1 LVIAN
6 DKDPRPTG
14 TAGSGREPAK
24 VVEADTNPRRFDS
37 AALFGGRREVTI
49 DHGGEIYRLRL
60 TSNNRLI
67 LIK

>member
-1 LVIAN
+1 MVQI
-6 DKDPRPTG
+6 DKENRPAGPEGSGQRADKAATADADPR
-14 TAGSGREPAK
+14 K
-24 VVEADTNPRRFDS
+24 FDS

-49 DHGGEIYRLRL
+49 DHRGEIYRLRL